1 MRTEAE
7 MLDLILQTAEKDDR
21 IRVAIMNGSRANP
34 SIPRDLFQDF
44 DVVYFVTDVRSFK
57 EDPGWINRFGD
68 LMILQIPEDMQNP
81 PPAVDGG
88 FAYLM
93 QFSDGNR
100 IDLGIY
106 PLEKI
111 KERTRDSLTILLLDK
126 DGLVGTLPPASEKD
140 YLPSPPTEKS
150 FSDCCNEF
158 WWCCPYVAKGLWRR
172 QIVYARSFLDCF
184 LRAEL
189 MKMLVWYI
197 GLKTDFSVNTGK
209 FGKYLSKY
217 LDPGLWE
224 LLLQTYAGP
233 DYEQTWD
240 ALQSMSDLFRKIA
253 VPVANE
259 FGFEY
264 PKLDDRRVS
273 AHLEHVRRLPEDAFE
288 L

>member
-111 KERTRDSLTILLLDK
+111 KERTRDSLSILLLDK

>member
-217 LDPGLWE
+217 LDPELWE